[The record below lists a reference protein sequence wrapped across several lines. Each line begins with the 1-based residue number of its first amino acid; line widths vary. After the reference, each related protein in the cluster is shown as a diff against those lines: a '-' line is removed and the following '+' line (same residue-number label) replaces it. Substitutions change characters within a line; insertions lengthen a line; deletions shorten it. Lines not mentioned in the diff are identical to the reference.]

1 MIREGRSLSA
11 DIETVVAMIS
21 DGSLVAAIEAAV
33 GPLA

>member
-1 MIREGRSLSA
+1 MIREDRPLSA
-11 DIETVVAMIS
+11 DVETVAAMIS